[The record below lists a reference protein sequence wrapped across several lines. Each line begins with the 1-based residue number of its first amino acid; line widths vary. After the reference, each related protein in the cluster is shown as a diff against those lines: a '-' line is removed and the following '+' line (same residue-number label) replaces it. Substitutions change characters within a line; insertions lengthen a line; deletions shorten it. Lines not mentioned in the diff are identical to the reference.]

1 MGLGARVVGYIL
13 GVLLLAAVAV
23 SQGLKQHP
31 LPWHEESLL
40 IAVFLFSILTFL
52 TEIYE
57 VELTYKRTISTGIA
71 VGIAAI
77 LLGGLPFALIIIAI
91 GALAAEIFLRWE
103 RIKQGF
109 LGFVF
114 RVGFNTS
121 QLLIAVYA
129 AAWVY
134 HALGGQP
141 LLFLPSEALRD
152 ASVLYLQLPAAL
164 AAFVTLSLVNNALV
178 SGIISLTQ
186 GTSFF
191 YHLKFNV
198 RYLLAEILSLGVLG
212 VLMAFLYAWSPW
224 NLALILIP
232 LALVHISLRNYMRLR
247 HEAQR
252 AFEQIVKLLSARDPY
267 TYEHSKQ
274 VADLA
279 EKIARELRLPE
290 DQVEKIRSAALIHDI
305 GKIAVPD
312 EILRKPGP
320 LTDEEWAIMKKHPD
334 VGADLI
340 QNLEIY
346 ADVADIVRY
355 EHERWDGSGYPK
367 GLKGEEIPLGAR
379 IVAAADIWNAL
390 TTDRPYRPA
399 YPHDKARR
407 MIEEM
412 RGKELDPKVAD
423 ALLRVVGR
431 EGAESQPQ
439 SQSQPRQEQEPSAA
453 ANAKGNGSSSKK
465 KSKPKA

>member
-1 MGLGARVVGYIL
+1 MYV
-13 GVLLLAAVAV
+13 
-23 SQGLKQHP
+23 
-31 LPWHEESLL
+31 
-40 IAVFLFSILTFL
+40 
-52 TEIYE
+52 
-57 VELTYKRTISTGIA
+57 
-71 VGIAAI
+71 
-77 LLGGLPFALIIIAI
+77 
-91 GALAAEIFLRWE
+91 
-103 RIKQGF
+103 
-109 LGFVF
+109 
-114 RVGFNTS
+114 
-121 QLLIAVYA
+121 
-129 AAWVY
+129 
-134 HALGGQP
+134 
-141 LLFLPSEALRD
+141 
-152 ASVLYLQLPAAL
+152 QLPAAL
-164 AAFVTLSLVNNALV
+164 AAFVTRALVNNALV

-431 EGAESQPQ
+431 EGAESKPQ